1 MSPWL
6 KGVFYLKKRSI
17 FVIGSILLTALVVCG
32 MHVAATELNKPEGK
46 LIMLA
51 DEGELAENV
60 AKYALWQGVC
70 SYAAEHGYEAWLVL
84 AADGT
89 QEARMQALEK
99 NLSPAVRAVVG
110 LGEDYEPVIY
120 EAQGRYPGV
129 NFLLLDGEPRTLSD
143 SLYETR
149 TNTHC
154 LLFREDEAGFL
165 AGFAAVM
172 DGKRQL
178 GFCGEGTGA
187 EVIRY
192 GYGFIQGAEAAAAEL
207 GLKNGDISIQYWY
220 VEEELSEEEIQATVS
235 QWYKKGTQV
244 VSVYD
249 HGALALTNVV
259 IAAAEENGGLVLAS
273 GADCSLQGSAVLSS
287 TLKDYCGQVQVALSS
302 LDENRGCWNADRA
315 GRSQLL
321 GVSDGALTLAEESG
335 AWRFTSLSKERLET
349 LLEQLRQGC
358 FFLDQGGNRERFPLS
373 PHCTVKTHSN

>member
-207 GLKNGDISIQYWY
+207 GLKNGDITIQYWY

-273 GADCSLQGSAVLSS
+273 GADCSLQGSVVLSS

-315 GRSQLL
+315 GRSLLL

-335 AWRFTSLSKERLET
+335 AWRFTSFSKERLET
-349 LLEQLRQGC
+349 LLEQLKQGC
-358 FFLDQGGNRERFPLS
+358 FSLDQGGNRERFPLS
-373 PHCTVKTHSN
+373 PHCTVKTQNN